1 MFTLNSITV
10 PCMCVTISIHLFAR
24 VMAEIKDK
32 FEPEV
37 VVVQCGAD
45 GLHGDPMQ
53 SFNLTIQGLGNCV
66 AFILNWQL
74 PTLLLGGG
82 ESTVYN

>member
-1 MFTLNSITV
+1 
-10 PCMCVTISIHLFAR
+10 
-24 VMAEIKDK
+24 MAEVRDK
-32 FEPEV
+32 FSPEA

-66 AFILNWQL
+66 SFILNWHL

-82 ESTVYN
+82 RKNLILVYKF

>member
-1 MFTLNSITV
+1 
-10 PCMCVTISIHLFAR
+10 
-24 VMAEIKDK
+24 MAEVRDR
-32 FEPEV
+32 FAPEA

-53 SFNLTIQGLGNCV
+53 SFNLTVQGLGNCV
-66 AFILNWQL
+66 SFILDWHL

-82 ESTVYN
+82 IDITFLNSANFKYK

>member
-1 MFTLNSITV
+1 MV
-10 PCMCVTISIHLFAR
+10 EVRDRFA
-24 VMAEIKDK
+24 
-32 FEPEV
+32 PEA

-53 SFNLTIQGLGNCV
+53 SFNLTAQGLGNCV
-66 AFILNWQL
+66 SFILDWHL

-82 ESTVYN
+82 KKNHIDSSV

>member
-1 MFTLNSITV
+1 MVHNYLTFYT
-10 PCMCVTISIHLFAR
+10 R
-24 VMAEIKDK
+24 VMAEVRDR
-32 FEPEV
+32 FEPEA

-53 SFNLTIQGLGNCV
+53 SFNLTVQGLGNCV
-66 AFILNWQL
+66 SFILDWHL

-82 ESTVYN
+82 RENCINSKVLKSLL

>member
-1 MFTLNSITV
+1 
-10 PCMCVTISIHLFAR
+10 
-24 VMAEIKDK
+24 MAEIKDK

-37 VVVQCGAD
+37 IVVQCGAD

-82 ESTVYN
+82 EVYYPLCLATPFIWTLT